1 MGSNISLEQTNY
13 NIEEVKSNNQ
23 IMNIRPTW
31 DEYFKQITY
40 LVSTRSSCEKLHVGC
55 LFVKDNRIIAQ
66 GYNGYITGCEHKMVI
81 KDNHNIG
88 TIHAEQ
94 NAITDCAKRGVSCN
108 NSTAYIT
115 HFPCLNCTKMLCAA
129 GIKNILYIN
138 DYNNDE
144 MSKYFCKS
152 VDVKLNKLIIKEQN
166 YFRTK
171 ENN

>member
-66 GYNGYITGCEHKMVI
+66 GYNGYIAGCEHKMVI

-94 NAITDCAKRGVSCN
+94 NAITDCAKRGVSSDNCV
-108 NSTAYIT
+108 AYIS
-115 HFPCLNCTKMLCAA
+115 HYPCFNCMKLMVSC
-129 GIKNILYIN
+129 GICEIKYIDNYKNDPLVN
-138 DYNNDE
+138 DLANE
-144 MSKYFCKS
+144 AKIQIK
-152 VDVKLNKLIIKEQN
+152 KL
-166 YFRTK
+166 
-171 ENN
+171 EN